1 VKDAEAH
8 AAEDKRQKELVE
20 ARNHAEALIHT
31 TERTLAEHG
40 SKVGAAEKQAIES
53 AIAELKSVTS
63 GEDAEA
69 IRQKTQTLAQ
79 ASMKLGEAMYR
90 QADGGGAGQGAGG
103 NGSAGAGG
111 GPESGAGGQ
120 EGVVDVDFEE
130 VDENKKGK
138 SA

>member
-1 VKDAEAH
+1 MVKDAEAH
-8 AAEDKRQKELVE
+8 AAEDKRHKELVE

-40 SKVGAAEKQAIES
+40 DKVGAAEKQAIEQ
-53 AIAELKSVTS
+53 AIAELKTATS

-90 QADGGGAGQGAGG
+90 QADGGGAAPGG
-103 NGSAGAGG
+103 NGASGAA
-111 GPESGAGGQ
+111 GPEQGAGGQ